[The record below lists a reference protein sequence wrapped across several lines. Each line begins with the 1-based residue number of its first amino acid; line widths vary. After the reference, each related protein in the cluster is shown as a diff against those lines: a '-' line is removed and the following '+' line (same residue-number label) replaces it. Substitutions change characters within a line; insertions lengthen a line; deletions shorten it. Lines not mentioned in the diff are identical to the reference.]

1 MTPSVINVAMWIGG
15 DGLNNLFVAIAAMV
29 VSAIV
34 SFIATLLIGFEDP
47 TSDEVEEGA
56 DYQL

>member
-1 MTPSVINVAMWIGG
+1 MWIGG